1 MYIEPV
7 RVRKTMCLWS
17 VRHIQF
23 EKLSGQQKSGIKQ
36 KLQERK
42 KAVQARLADINKAIK
57 HVNQK
62 SKRRSSRGRG

>member
-1 MYIEPV
+1 
-7 RVRKTMCLWS
+7 MCLWS

-23 EKLSGQQKSGIKQ
+23 EKLSGQQKSSIKQ

-42 KAVQARLADINKAIK
+42 KAVQARLADINKAIR

-62 SKRRSSRGRG
+62 SKRKA